1 MKNKQN
7 FLIFCLVALLSFTT
21 TTVMAQDDDTADEP
35 TFNFSGSVDTYFRA
49 SFSEDEVACGVV

>member
-21 TTVMAQDDDTADEP
+21 TTVVAQDDDTADEP
-35 TFNFSGSVDTYFRA
+35 TFSFSGSVDK
-49 SFSEDEVACGVV
+49 